1 MNSMNTPT
9 EIVIRPTGVQY
20 LDTSVQAGFPSIAE
34 DHAVSR
40 IDLMDELIKHPQ
52 ATVMLR
58 VRGDSMKDAGIMHGS
73 VVLIDKAIR
82 SRSDHV
88 VVACID
94 NAFVCKYLFE
104 TAGLVILRAAN
115 PAYPDLTFKDGQT
128 LEIWGVIGLLSTY
141 ANTFTSFPLKIFARP
156 S

>member
-1 MNSMNTPT
+1 MNTPA
-9 EIVIRPTGVQY
+9 EIVIRPTWVQC
-20 LDTSVQAGFPSIAE
+20 LHTTVQAGFPSMAE

-40 IDLMDELIKHPQ
+40 IDLMDEIIKHPQ

-82 SRSDHV
+82 PRSGHV

-94 NAFVCKYLFE
+94 NEFVCKYFFE
-104 TAGLVILRAAN
+104 TAGRVILRAAN

-128 LEIWGVIGLLSTY
+128 LEIWGVIVAS
-141 ANTFTSFPLKIFARP
+141 IVQHP

>member
-1 MNSMNTPT
+1 MNTP
-9 EIVIRPTGVQY
+9 VDFFIRPTWVQC
-20 LDTSVQAGFPSIAE
+20 LHTTVQASFPSQAE

-58 VRGDSMKDAGIMHGS
+58 VRGDSMQDVGIMDGS

-82 SRSDHV
+82 PRSGHV

-94 NAFVCKYLFE
+94 NEFVCKFFIE
-104 TAGLVILRAAN
+104 RAGQVILRAAN
-115 PAYPDLTFKDGQT
+115 SAYPDITFKDGQT
-128 LEIWGVIGLLSTY
+128 LEIWGVVVASIVQH
-141 ANTFTSFPLKIFARP
+141 P